1 VWAQANI
8 FAKKMKGLRRDT
20 SGLAMTSEV
29 VPCANSSIRIPD
41 GVDASLNFAGQI
53 LPDYTAQ
60 PISSG

>member
-8 FAKKMKGLRRDT
+8 FAKKMKGLRRDI
-20 SGLAMTSEV
+20 SGLSTTSEV

-41 GVDASLNFAGQI
+41 RVDASLDFAGQI